1 MNEVR
6 SGVFDSARA
15 RGLYVSQS
23 DGWTYLNAGARAQVP
38 EKVSSA
44 VTRAFRTAPLQAD
57 PGTTA
62 GGTGTRGDAYVDAAR
77 VAVADL
83 VGGVPE
89 CVVLGPSRAAL
100 LNTLASSLPAKLR
113 MGREVVL
120 SRVDDPVN
128 IAPWELAADLYGAQV
143 RWAEAELTSGSLP
156 TWQFSELIGPYTSVA
171 AVAAANAHIGTV
183 TDIRAI
189 SDLLHAKSNGW
200 LVVDAASYAPYRPI
214 DMEEWGADIVA
225 LDLAP
230 LGGPEVGALVFR
242 DPAMLAQLRLAEVR
256 TGRHSTPDL
265 LVLAKRRIAALERG
279 GLAPGLLGAVPAT
292 VDFLAGLDEDASGD
306 RRERLRTSLPAAEE
320 YMNGLARHLVEGL
333 RDFGVVH
340 VVGVTGGDDHGAYN
354 GGGHGS
360 YTDGASYASS
370 YEAASTRADR
380 VPRVSFLVPG
390 LPAVTV
396 AERLL
401 DNGVVAEV
409 VGLED
414 SALFDQM
421 GVAEMGGAVCVAFAP
436 HNTRY
441 DVDQLVRV
449 VGGMV

>member
-6 SGVFDSARA
+6 TGVFDSARV

-44 VTRAFRTAPLQAD
+44 VTRSFRTAPLQRD
-57 PGTTA
+57 PDPA
-62 GGTGTRGDAYVDAAR
+62 GGVGGTRGDAFVDAAR
-77 VAVADL
+77 IAIADL
-83 VGGVPE
+83 VGGDPE

-100 LNTLASSLPAKLR
+100 LNTLAAALPAKLR

-120 SRVDDPVN
+120 SRVDDPATT
-128 IAPWELAADLYGAQV
+128 APWELTADLYGAGV
-143 RWAEAELTSGSLP
+143 RWAEADLTTGTLP
-156 TWQFSELIGPYTSVA
+156 TWQFSELIGSDTSVV

-189 SDLLHAKSNGW
+189 ADLLHAKSSGW
-200 LVVDAASYAPYRPI
+200 LVVDAASYAPYRNI
-214 DMEEWGADIVA
+214 DMAEWQADVVA

-242 DPAMLAQLRLAEVR
+242 DPALLTQLRLAEVK

-265 LVLAKRRIAALERG
+265 LELAARRIAALERG

-292 VDFLAGLDEDASGD
+292 VDFLAGLDEYAAGGRRD
-306 RRERLRTSLPAAEE
+306 RLSISLPAAEE
-320 YMNGLARHLVEGL
+320 YMHGLARHLVDGL

-340 VVGVTGGDDHGAYN
+340 VVGVTGDDSNAYGVGGNHGAWN
-354 GGGHGS
+354 AAAGS
-360 YTDGASYASS
+360 YHADTSMP
-370 YEAASTRADR
+370 ADR

-390 LPAVTV
+390 ISAAEVV
-396 AERLL
+396 ERLL
-401 DNGVVAEV
+401 DNGIVTEA